1 MTTVIKNT
9 TIVTGDAHRT
19 LLYGSAIVIEGDRIS
34 EIGDTEDIQS
44 RYPAAEIVDGRGK
57 AVFPGLVNCHTHLLA
72 VTDRGIL
79 EDFGFPTTLGFPVT
93 GRSMLTPDERKV
105 MALLAAIEAIRS
117 GTTCLLEISSDIPE
131 YADELANT
139 GLRLVLAE
147 NINDFDEED
156 ARRGSYRFL
165 ESKLDAGLQRSTDL
179 IEKWHGRE
187 NGRVT
192 CFIAPHAPENCSPN
206 LLRRS
211 RELAEERDLGYTIHL
226 SQSHIEVEAVMRT
239 RGVRPTQYLFAN
251 DLLGPRL
258 VAAHCRY
265 VDASEIALLGQ
276 TGTAVSNN
284 AAIAARRGAAA
295 PAKEILDAGC
305 NMGMG
310 TDNMAEDMVEV
321 MRTGLFAERVRRND
335 EMLPG
340 PEDVLEWATSGG
352 ARTLGMGDSIG
363 SLEAG
368 MKADLFIVDLM
379 RSHLVPTNHVVS
391 SFVHQGQPA
400 DITEVMVD
408 GRWVMRDSKI
418 TAVDEADIVRQA
430 ERIGHEAW
438 SRVVEKYPDVPFPIR
453 LPPRPLGD

>member
-1 MTTVIKNT
+1 MTTIIKNT

-19 LLYGSAIVIEGDRIS
+19 LLYGSAIVIEDERIS
-34 EIGDTEDIQS
+34 ELGDSEEIEP
-44 RYPAAEIVDGRGK
+44 RYPAAEILDGRGK

-79 EDFGFPTTLGFPVT
+79 EDFGFPTTLAFPVT

-117 GTTCLLEISSDIPE
+117 GTTCLLEISSNIPE
-131 YADELANT
+131 YADELAGT

-147 NINDFDEED
+147 NINDIDEEE

-165 ESKLDAGLQRSTDL
+165 EDKLDAGLQRSIDL

-187 NGRVT
+187 NNRVT
-192 CFIAPHAPENCSPN
+192 CFVAPHAPENCSPN
-206 LLRRS
+206 LLRHS
-211 RELAEERDLGYTIHL
+211 REIADERGLGYTIHL
-226 SQSHIEVEAVMRT
+226 SQSHIEIEAVMRT

-251 DLLGPRL
+251 GLLGPRL

-276 TGTAVSNN
+276 TGSAVSNN

-335 EMLPG
+335 EMYPG

-352 ARTLGMGDSIG
+352 ARALGMGDSIG

-368 MKADLFIVDLM
+368 MKADLFMVDVM
-379 RSHLVPTNHVVS
+379 RAHLVPTNRIVS

-400 DITEVMVD
+400 DITDVMVD
-408 GRWVMRDSKI
+408 GRWLMRDSKI
-418 TAVDEADIVRQA
+418 KTIDEADIVRQA
-430 ERIGHEAW
+430 ERIGHAAW
-438 SRVVEKYPDVPFPIR
+438 SRVIEKYPDVPFPIR